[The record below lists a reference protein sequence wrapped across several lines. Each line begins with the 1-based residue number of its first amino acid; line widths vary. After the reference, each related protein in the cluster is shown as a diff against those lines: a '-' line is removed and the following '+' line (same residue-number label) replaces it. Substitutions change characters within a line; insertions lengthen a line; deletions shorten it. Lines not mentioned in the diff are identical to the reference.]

1 MDKTEFL
8 FSYGTLQLEAVQLAT
23 FGRRLSG
30 ERDVLPGFAET
41 TVEIEDEATV
51 TLSGKKHHSI
61 VRFTGR
67 ASDTIAGTVF
77 ALTPEE
83 IQNADKYEVVASP
96 LSSPRAGGPGCTST
110 RSTRL
115 PAPDPPQEITRLS
128 PYRDGA
134 MLPP

>member
-1 MDKTEFL
+1 MDKKEFL

-67 ASDTIAGTVF
+67 AADTIAGTVF

-83 IQNADKYEVVASP
+83 IQSADKYEVAAYRRVSVV
-96 LSSPRAGGPGCTST
+96 LGSGKRAWVYVDAQHGPPGS
-110 RSTRL
+110 
-115 PAPDPPQEITRLS
+115 
-128 PYRDGA
+128 
-134 MLPP
+134 

>member
-23 FGRRLSG
+23 CGRRLSG

-61 VRFTGR
+61 VRFTSR
-67 ASDTIAGTVF
+67 TSDTIAGTVF
-77 ALTPEE
+77 AVTPEE
-83 IQNADKYEVVASP
+83 IRSADEYEVA
-96 LSSPRAGGPGCTST
+96 A
-110 RSTRL
+110 
-115 PAPDPPQEITRLS
+115 
-128 PYRDGA
+128 YRRVSVVLDSGK
-134 MLPP
+134 

>member
-1 MDKTEFL
+1 MTERTEFL

-30 ERDVLPGFAET
+30 ERDVLPGFAEA

-51 TLSGKKHHSI
+51 LLSGKKHHSI
-61 VRFTGR
+61 VRFTGG

-83 IQNADKYEVVASP
+83 IRSADKYEVAAYRRVSVV
-96 LSSPRAGGPGCTST
+96 LGSGKRAWVYVDAQH
-110 RSTRL
+110 
-115 PAPDPPQEITRLS
+115 APS
-128 PYRDGA
+128 GS
-134 MLPP
+134 

>member
-1 MDKTEFL
+1 MDKKEFL
-8 FSYGTLQLEAVQLAT
+8 FSYGTLQLDAVQLAT

-77 ALTPEE
+77 AVTPEE
-83 IQNADKYEVVASP
+83 IQSADKYEVVAYRRVSVV
-96 LSSPRAGGPGCTST
+96 LGSGRRAWVYVDAQHAPPGS
-110 RSTRL
+110 
-115 PAPDPPQEITRLS
+115 
-128 PYRDGA
+128 
-134 MLPP
+134 

>member
-30 ERDVLPGFAET
+30 QRDVLPGFAET

-51 TLSGKKHHSI
+51 SLSGKRHHSI

-67 ASDTIAGTVF
+67 DSDTIAGTVF
-77 ALTPEE
+77 ALTAEE
-83 IQNADKYEVVASP
+83 IQRADKYEVAAYRRVSVVLASGR
-96 LSSPRAGGPGCTST
+96 RAWVYVDAQQAPPGS
-110 RSTRL
+110 
-115 PAPDPPQEITRLS
+115 
-128 PYRDGA
+128 
-134 MLPP
+134 

>member
-1 MDKTEFL
+1 MDKKEFL

-51 TLSGKKHHSI
+51 SLSGKKHHSI

-67 ASDTIAGTVF
+67 PSDTIAGTVF

-83 IQNADKYEVVASP
+83 IQSADKYEVAAYRRVSVVLGSGRRAWVYVDAQHAPPAS
-96 LSSPRAGGPGCTST
+96 
-110 RSTRL
+110 
-115 PAPDPPQEITRLS
+115 
-128 PYRDGA
+128 
-134 MLPP
+134 